1 MLDREFKGIETTRKK
16 QMETL
21 DLKIIKTQIKN
32 SLEVFNN
39 IFEMT

>member
-1 MLDREFKGIETTRKK
+1 MLDREYKGIETTIKK